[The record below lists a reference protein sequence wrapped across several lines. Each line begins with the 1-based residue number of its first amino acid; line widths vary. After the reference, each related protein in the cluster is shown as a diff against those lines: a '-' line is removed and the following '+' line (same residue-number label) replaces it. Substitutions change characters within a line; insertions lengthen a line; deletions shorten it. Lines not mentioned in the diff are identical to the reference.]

1 MQRRKAEKI
10 GCRYREYDLH
20 ARDGRQDKQAGQ
32 DKEKREGE
40 GKRKRVETMEGRKAE
55 LEGPKFLLRING
67 NEAQHGGDYTWQ
79 TTVSPKSDR
88 TNMRD
93 NCARYFWQQDSGP
106 QACRSM
112 RTTDWTL
119 GVRGPLLRIDGG
131 KPRRMCEDKQHQNHQ
146 LLHF

>member
-1 MQRRKAEKI
+1 MAGAGIAMLCCAAREAEKM
-10 GCRYREYDLH
+10 GCRDREYGLH

-40 GKRKRVETMEGRKAE
+40 GKRRGVETMEGRKAE
-55 LEGPKFLLRING
+55 LESPNCLRIRG
-67 NEAQHGGDYTWQ
+67 NEAQHGGDYIWQ

-93 NCARYFWQQDSGP
+93 NCARYFWQQDSGL

-112 RTTDWTL
+112 RTTD
-119 GVRGPLLRIDGG
+119 GPW
-131 KPRRMCEDKQHQNHQ
+131 E
-146 LLHF
+146 